1 VSSDELSLA
10 VSYLDGVFPIRYETT
25 AAIAQ
30 ALTALIVHDLPPDYY
45 DTYRERVRA
54 VTLPDVL
61 HAAER
66 HLHPNAMQ
74 VVIVGDPAVVAEP
87 LGEAGFGKVE
97 SVEE

>member
-1 VSSDELSLA
+1 
-10 VSYLDGVFPIRYETT
+10 
-25 AAIAQ
+25 
-30 ALTALIVHDLPPDYY
+30 
-45 DTYRERVRA
+45 

-66 HLHPNAMQ
+66 HLHPTAMQ
-74 VVIVGDPAVVAEP
+74 TVIVGDPAVVAEP